1 MCGAWCAASLADQIT
16 RPCYRWKVIKQ
27 TAATIMVS
35 AVLVMWLSTA
45 VYWIVTLVAVAQVY
59 RFLCDLTARSLE
71 GYGTPMHTCIDSRS
85 HSNTSSSTTCNGDYL
100 LPTMDQYDLD
110 LSRPAIQASC
120 ASTAA
125 LTVNVRVS
133 VKSMNSYGI
142 LTDLIG

>member
-1 MCGAWCAASLADQIT
+1 MCRPWCAASLADQIT
-16 RPCYRWKVIKQ
+16 RPCHRSKVIKQ

-35 AVLVMWLSTA
+35 AAIVMWVSTA
-45 VYWIVTLVAVAQVY
+45 LYWIVTLVAAAQVY

-85 HSNTSSSTTCNGDYL
+85 HSNTSSSTICHGDYL
-100 LPTMDQYDLD
+100 LPTIAMDQYDLD

-125 LTVNVRVS
+125 LTINVRTS
-133 VKSMNSYGI
+133 VESVMGTHMAI
-142 LTDLIG
+142 

>member
-1 MCGAWCAASLADQIT
+1 M
-16 RPCYRWKVIKQ
+16 IKH
-27 TAATIMVS
+27 TAAATMVS
-35 AVLVMWLSTA
+35 AVIVMWVSTA
-45 VYWIVTLVAVAQVY
+45 VYWIVTLVAAAQVY

-85 HSNTSSSTTCNGDYL
+85 HSNTSSSTICHGDYF
-100 LPTMDQYDLD
+100 LPTIAMDQYDLD
-110 LSRPAIQASC
+110 LSRPAVQASC